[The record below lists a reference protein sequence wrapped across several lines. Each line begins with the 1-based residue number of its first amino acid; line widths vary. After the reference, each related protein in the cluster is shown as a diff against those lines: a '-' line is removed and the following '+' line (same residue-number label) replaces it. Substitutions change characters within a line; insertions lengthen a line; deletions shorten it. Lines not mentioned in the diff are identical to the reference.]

1 MRWTKENIDFDN
13 VQRLLSKL
21 AEHVKAFH
29 SMTTAEITGCSPMP
43 KIMPR
48 HDHPQ
53 GGKYRR
59 SLHVHHH

>member
-29 SMTTAEITGCSPMP
+29 SMTTAEIT
-43 KIMPR
+43 
-48 HDHPQ
+48 
-53 GGKYRR
+53 
-59 SLHVHHH
+59 